1 MTENHLRF
9 WAILL
14 VVLFA
19 LTGFCLAEESD
30 WYEGNPFE
38 PLPDVTDTEPLA
50 PEEGEQAET
59 MPEEPV
65 ILPVFTDVRE
75 TDWFYGNVMTLWNA
89 NVINGYPDGTFR
101 PQNRV
106 TVAEAYKMILLATG
120 YQEQP
125 QTSAHWASGYADFI
139 YDAEFLKPRD
149 GLKNLDAQIRR
160 ATVCELAANAL
171 GLQRESEESIFSD
184 SDDDSICALSE
195 AQIIS
200 GYPDGTVRPDE
211 KLTRAELSAI
221 VDRIYKYQP
230 VYSEDPSG
238 SDEEPIILRTTE
250 AGVDFIKAREGF
262 AKFAAWDYMQYSI
275 GYGSRCEKNEYPD
288 GITEEAA
295 DHLLR
300 VNIAAIE
307 KKLDAFLEKNHLFLP
322 DNRYDALVSFT
333 YNNGST
339 WMSSGSR
346 LAVLL
351 EKGGYTNNEFASAFG
366 IWCHVTTAGEA
377 SIKDSLITRRIMEIN
392 LFLYGDYSGR
402 KDNFFYLIF
411 DDEDAEIDIA
421 LYEAHCPY
429 QVLFPLEDTD
439 RYFIGWL
446 TESGDLLSEDSPANE
461 NHTVTAYCE

>member
-1 MTENHLRF
+1 MTGNHPRF

-19 LTGFCLAEESD
+19 LTGFCYAEESD
-30 WYEGNPFE
+30 WYEGDPF
-38 PLPDVTDTEPLA
+38 DTPQDIGEFTSLTQD
-50 PEEGEQAET
+50 PET
-59 MPEEPV
+59 PV
-65 ILPVFTDVRE
+65 LPVFSDVQE
-75 TDWFYGNVMTLWNA
+75 TDWFYDNVMTLWGA
-89 NVINGYPDGTFR
+89 GVINGYPDGSFR

-120 YQEQP
+120 FQEQP

-149 GLKNLDAQIRR
+149 GLSNLDAPIRR

-171 GLQRESEESIFSD
+171 GLQRESEESVFTD
-184 SDDDSICALSE
+184 TDDDSICALHE
-195 AQIIS
+195 ANIIS
-200 GYPDGTVRPDE
+200 GYPDGTARPNE

-238 SDEEPIILRTTE
+238 IDEEPIILRTTE

-288 GITEEAA
+288 GISEEEA

-307 KKLDAFLEKNHLFLP
+307 KKLDAFLEKNDLLLP
-322 DNRYDALVSFT
+322 DSRYDALVSFT

-351 EKGGYTNNEFASAFG
+351 EEGGYTNNEFASAFG
-366 IWCHVTTAGEA
+366 IWCHVTTGGEA

-421 LYEAHCPY
+421 FYEAFCPY
-429 QVLFPLEDTD
+429 QILFPLEKPD
-439 RYFIGWL
+439 RYFIGWV
-446 TESGDLLSEDSPANE
+446 TESGELLTEESLAIKNL
-461 NHTVTAYCE
+461 TVTAYCE